1 MSTLGGRGDGDD
13 PGRTNHPFGK
23 SGRNDSPPETTLT
36 APDETE
42 PETTLTAPD
51 ETEEEAPAEG
61 SGATG
66 DGWGRIRL
74 GPNAYFKH
82 PPPRTKGSW
91 KFSRRILSCNIPVD
105 DYVPPD
111 PEPNVTSRAQEGESI
126 GSARRGSAGME
137 ATEREADAGAKG
149 EGFHKKIVKS
159 NGYRTQRQQPQQ
171 RSLGAGLSGNAGRA
185 AEAVD
190 RETSGDG
197 SVAEEETTAVN
208 EDATEADRD
217 DEGHDH
223 DHDA

>member
-1 MSTLGGRGDGDD
+1 M
-13 PGRTNHPFGK
+13 
-23 SGRNDSPPETTLT
+23 
-36 APDETE
+36 
-42 PETTLTAPD
+42 
-51 ETEEEAPAEG
+51 
-61 SGATG
+61 
-66 DGWGRIRL
+66 
-74 GPNAYFKH
+74 
-82 PPPRTKGSW
+82 
-91 KFSRRILSCNIPVD
+91 
-105 DYVPPD
+105 PPD

-137 ATEREADAGAKG
+137 ATKLVPGGEA
-149 EGFHKKIVKS
+149 FHKKIVKS

-171 RSLGAGLSGNAGRA
+171 RSLGAGLSSNAGRA